1 MQRNTYNLTM
11 SARFPKK
18 EIGNLVIEG
27 IPEIPIELSDRLDQ
41 YQNIREA
48 TLIDWL
54 PDGQGMLIATRFGES
69 TQFHI
74 VRQPG
79 GLREQVTFFS
89 EPVYK
94 GAVCSKPGV
103 EGFWFA
109 KDSGGNEAFQLY
121 FFDLKTGKYH
131 LITDGSSRNDHGVW
145 DNAGERL
152 AFSSTR
158 RNGVDHDLYI
168 CKPHSKEKPQ
178 LIMETQGY
186 WYPMDW
192 SPDNEYITLAKHCSM
207 SEHHLYIFHPGSGN
221 LMELPRSQPD
231 VSYRGGIWAK
241 DGKGL
246 FYTSDEASDYNH
258 LYYFDLFKRSSRC
271 LTSHIH
277 WDIEGIKL
285 SPDGRTLAF
294 VANENGISILYLMDA
309 VSEKF
314 EPVKNL
320 PIGVFSNLCWLA
332 DSSGLGFSINRS
344 TSPSDVYAYYVEDK
358 KLIRWTY
365 SETGGLDV
373 KQFVEP
379 SLIHYPTFD
388 KHDGK
393 PREIPAYLFM
403 PTTGK
408 ESPLPVLIYIH
419 GGPESQFRPEF
430 SSIFQYYLNELHIA
444 VLAPNVR
451 GSTGYGK
458 HFLKLDNGY
467 QREDSVYDIGKLLD
481 WIELHPN
488 LDASRIAVMGGSYG
502 GYMVLASMTHFNQ
515 RLRCGIDIVGISNFV
530 TFLENTQ
537 SYRRDLRRLEY
548 GDERDPSMRR
558 HLERIS
564 PTANAHKITKPM
576 LIVQGL
582 NDPRVPASEAEQ
594 MIRAIRKNGGEAWY
608 LLAKDEGHGFR
619 KKSNRDFYT
628 KAVILFLQ
636 RFLLLNDF

>member
-18 EIGNLVIEG
+18 EMGNLVIEG

-48 TLIDWL
+48 FLIDWL
-54 PDGQGMLIATRFGES
+54 QEDKGMLIATRFGES

-74 VRQPG
+74 VKQPG
-79 GLREQVTFFS
+79 AQREQVTFFS

-94 GAVCSKPGV
+94 GAVCRKTGI

-109 KDSGGNEAFQLY
+109 KDAGGNEAFQLY
-121 FFDLKTGKYH
+121 FFNLKNGRYH
-131 LITDGSSRNDHGVW
+131 LLTDGTSRNDHGLW
-145 DNAGERL
+145 DNAGEQL
-152 AFSSTR
+152 IFASTK
-158 RNGVDHDLYI
+158 RNGIDHDLYV
-168 CKPHSKEKPQ
+168 CKPTRNEAPQ
-178 LIMETQGY
+178 LILETQGY

-192 SPDNEYITLAKHCSM
+192 SPNNEYVTLGRHCSI
-207 SEHHLYIFHPGSGN
+207 SEHYLYIFHPESGN
-221 LMELPRSQPD
+221 LMELPRSQAD
-231 VSYRGGIWAK
+231 VSCRGGIWRK

-246 FYTSDEASDYNH
+246 YYTSDEESDYNH
-258 LYYFDLFKRSSRC
+258 LYYFDLFRKKSRC
-271 LTSHIH
+271 LTKDIF
-277 WDIEGIKL
+277 WDIEAIKL
-285 SPDGRTLAF
+285 SPDGETLAF
-294 VANENGISILYLMDA
+294 VANENGASLLYLMDVA
-309 VSEKF
+309 TESF
-314 EPVKNL
+314 ERIDGL
-320 PIGVFSNLCWLA
+320 PAGVLSHLCWHP
-332 DSSGLGFSINRS
+332 DSTKLGFSINRA
-344 TSPSDVYAYYVEDK
+344 TSPSDIYVLNVPDN
-358 KLIRWTY
+358 KLTRWTY

-373 KQFVEP
+373 ELFVEP
-379 SLIHYPTFD
+379 ELIHYPTFD
-388 KHDGK
+388 SHNGK
-393 PREIPAYLFM
+393 PREIPAYLFL
-403 PTTGK
+403 PKTNI
-408 ESPLPVLIYIH
+408 EAPLPVLIYIH

-430 SSIFQYYLNELHIA
+430 SSIFQYYLNELGIA

-458 HFLKLDNGY
+458 DFLKLDNGY

-481 WIELHPN
+481 WIELHPC
-488 LDASRIAVMGGSYG
+488 LDASRVAVMGGSYG
-502 GYMVLASMTHFNQ
+502 GYMVLASMTHFNH

-548 GDERDPSMRR
+548 GDERDPRMRR

-619 KKSNRDFYT
+619 KKSNRDYYT

-636 RFLLLNDF
+636 RFLLLTNI